1 MSVRMTIENN
11 RVVLKNSKIKQTIST
26 VNIAIRLLG
35 LVVRYTVGIDPT
47 SFCDVQSTSGF
58 MDLGV

>member
-1 MSVRMTIENN
+1 MTMENI
-11 RVVLKNSKIKQTIST
+11 RLVLKKSKIKQTITT

-35 LVVRYTVGIDPT
+35 LVVRYTVGIEPT